1 MSIHMYIYSICIVS
15 DYECQKSFHTVVE
28 TYCYFITKE
37 SARSSTKAAHCM
49 ATTTSTANNGSAL
62 SKEYLKGRQ
71 AELKE
76 PA

>member
-1 MSIHMYIYSICIVS
+1 MYVYSICIDS
-15 DYECQKSFHTVVE
+15 DSECQKSFHTVVE
-28 TYCYFITKE
+28 SYCYLITKE
-37 SARSSTKAAHCM
+37 RARSLTKAPHCE
-49 ATTTSTANNGSAL
+49 ATKTSTANNGSAL